1 MAGQIVSLVT
11 FYNPSAANVSN
22 VRAIAAQSNATV
34 VIDNSSTDNSH
45 LFGGQPED
53 KTICYIANGKNLG
66 LSAAFNSCL
75 TDTHGFAWSADDYVV
90 FFDQDT
96 HIEPSHIAALTD
108 EFEALRQLGYKV
120 GCIGPAYYEANAQK
134 TRIPKVR
141 KAVTPTSMLVEKVIT
156 SSMLT
161 TYEVLKSV
169 GFWSDDI
176 FLDMADYDLCWK
188 MRRCGYVVA
197 LTTKSV
203 IIHQIGESSSN
214 VLLRPI
220 SQSKPF
226 REYYQ
231 MRDRLYLLKK
241 PYVPPASKAILLY
254 EVTIQ
259 AGLRLATSP
268 DRAERLRYMRLG
280 KRHFKSGIHDPLARP

>member
-1 MAGQIVSLVT
+1 MAERTVSLVT
-11 FYNPSAANVSN
+11 FFNPNGTHANN
-22 VRAIAAQSNATV
+22 VRAIAAQSDVAIV
-34 VIDNSSTDNSH
+34 VDNSKADNSR
-45 LFGGQPED
+45 LFGTQPED
-53 KTICYIANGKNLG
+53 KAILYVSNARNLG
-66 LSAAFNSCL
+66 LSAAFNACL
-75 TDTHGFAWSADDYVV
+75 TDVDRFAWNEDDYVV

-96 HIEPSHIAALTD
+96 HIEPGHIEALRN
-108 EFEALRQLGYKV
+108 EFEALRQRGYKV

-141 KAVTPTSMLVEKVIT
+141 KAVSPTSMLVEKVIT

-161 TYEVLKSV
+161 TYGNLKSV

-188 MRRCGYVVA
+188 MRSHGYVIA

-203 IIHQIGESSSN
+203 IVHEIGESSSN
-214 VLLRPI
+214 MLLRPI

-241 PYVPPASKAILLY
+241 PYVPLASKTVLLY
-254 EVTIQ
+254 EVTLQ
-259 AGLRLATSP
+259 AGLRLATSA
-268 DRAERLRYMRLG
+268 DRAERFRYMRLG
-280 KRHFKSGIHDPLARP
+280 RTHFRSGIHDPLAD